1 MKLSLSIVLLLCL
14 PLTAPA
20 QMDQR
25 PDVMGMSFDPNFV
38 ADEGAIPSNTPFT
51 VYALLQNPTQPLLSG
66 FEFGYDHR
74 VMGSGLE
81 GLVLRL
87 DTQFPP
93 GIIIID
99 PPLDP
104 LQGSYT
110 IGLAAPVPVT
120 LPTVLMS
127 WDYMLLGNFV
137 VEFDMTAAEN
147 GTIPGDFPGYWTPD
161 LVVPCNVIR
170 TCWGTG
176 AAMNAFC
183 PLPTE
188 PQAWGTL
195 KGLYR

>member
-20 QMDQR
+20 QMDPR
-25 PDVMGMSFDPNFV
+25 PDVMGMSFSPNFV
-38 ADEGAIPSNTPFT
+38 ADEGYAPTNVPFT
-51 VYALLQNPTQPLLSG
+51 VYALLQNPTQSLLSG

-74 VMGSGLE
+74 VWGAGMES
-81 GLVLRL
+81 LVMRL
-87 DTQFPP
+87 ATNYPP
-93 GIIIID
+93 GILIID

-110 IGLAAPVPVT
+110 IGLPAPVPT
-120 LPTVLMS
+120 AQPMVLMS
-127 WDYMLLGNFV
+127 WDYMLLGNIV

-147 GTIPGDFPGYWTPD
+147 GTIPGDYPGYWTPD
-161 LVVPCNVIR
+161 LVVPCNVIQ

-176 AAMNAFC
+176 AAMNASC
-183 PLPTE
+183 PLPVENHT
-188 PQAWGTL
+188 WGTL